1 LDVLPAPLFITGHPG
16 YDGSE
21 VAMFNHFLRLAVMT
35 ALGASVGCSKAATG
49 SENGACYG
57 NGTCNTGLVCLSN
70 VCVNPGPSNDLSVAM
85 DLAPTDAA
93 TIDLSSVATDL
104 ASRDAARYDDA
115 GLPCPGAEILHP
127 SSDPRKVNTSVPF
140 VGRARDALCMAITG
154 AKLVWTDNLE
164 GQIGTGET
172 FSHTF
177 TTIGAHSVTLAA
189 TDGANIYYASVTFMI
204 TN

>member
-1 LDVLPAPLFITGHPG
+1 ML
-16 YDGSE
+16 
-21 VAMFNHFLRLAVMT
+21 NHILRLLVMT
-35 ALGASVGCSKAATG
+35 ALGASAGCSKAATG

-70 VCVNPGPSNDLSVAM
+70 VCVNPGSSQDLSVAV
-85 DLAPTDAA
+85 DLSSSTDAA
-93 TIDLSSVATDL
+93 TAADLSSVADL
-104 ASRDAARYDDA
+104 ATRDAARYDDG
-115 GLPCPGAEILHP
+115 GLACPGAEILHP

-140 VGRARDALCMAITG
+140 VGRARDTMCMAITG
-154 AKLVWTDNLE
+154 ASLVWTDNLE

-177 TTIGAHSVTLAA
+177 TMLGSHTVTLAA
-189 TDGANIYYASVTFMI
+189 SDGANTYYASVTFMI